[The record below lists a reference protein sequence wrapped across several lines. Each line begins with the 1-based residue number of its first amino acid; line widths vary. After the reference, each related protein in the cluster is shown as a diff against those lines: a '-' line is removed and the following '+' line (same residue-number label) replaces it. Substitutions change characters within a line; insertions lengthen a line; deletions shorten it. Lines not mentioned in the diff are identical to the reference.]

1 MPSRLF
7 PVRDYELVNRNSTE
21 SNETFD
27 IDGADFEAQSL
38 TAPTY
43 IHRHRTLYPSS
54 ILKSLPLRLK
64 EIVYHG
70 RFRSRGVRRSRGLA
84 SVRRRP
90 CIRRLCFIFHCMT
103 GIIFALVMFTAL
115 FRPSYTKPL
124 SHYEYLRKKVE
135 QSRDYGRA
143 NLDHQK
149 IFIAASIHDKH
160 GRLVQGAWGRALLQL
175 IDLLGNQHVFLSI
188 YENDAGEEAKKAL
201 DKFSK
206 RVECKRSIVFERH
219 VSLRTIPNVT
229 LPDGS
234 QRTKRIAYLAEM
246 RNRALRPLDV
256 PSSVQYD
263 KILFLNDVLFT
274 PIDAVQLLFSTNTNE
289 QGKASYL
296 AACAVDFINPFKFYD
311 TFATRDA
318 EGYSMGVPFF
328 PWFPSTGKG
337 ISREDVL
344 KGKDAVRV
352 KSCWGG
358 MVAFDAS
365 YFQANAKNEPTNAEI
380 FNATSSLDSSKNL
393 IRFRAEPDLFWESS
407 ECCLVHADLQT
418 ASNKSFTNE
427 DVGIYMNPYVRVAYS
442 SWTLK
447 MLHTTRRIERLYTMP
462 HSLVNFLARMP
473 RFNPRRTE
481 LAGREVKEKVWIP
494 DAKSENGGSFQ
505 EVTRSAANGGYC
517 GFRTLQLIK
526 EKRPQKDEKNWE
538 SISVPEG

>member
-1 MPSRLF
+1 MPSRLS
-7 PVRDYELVNRNSTE
+7 PSRDYELVNRKSTE
-21 SNETFD
+21 SNESFD
-27 IDGADFEAQSL
+27 IDGANFEAQSL
-38 TAPTY
+38 TTPTY
-43 IHRHRTLYPSS
+43 IHRHRPISSSS
-54 ILKSLPLRLK
+54 IFKSLPLRLK
-64 EIVYHG
+64 DIVYNG
-70 RFRSRGVRRSRGLA
+70 RCRPRSVRRPRGLA

-90 CIRRLCFIFHCMT
+90 CIRRLILIFYCMT
-103 GIIFALVMFTAL
+103 GITVALIIFTAL
-115 FRPSYTKPL
+115 FRPSYTKPP
-124 SHYEYLRKKVE
+124 SHYEYLRKSVE

-143 NLDHQK
+143 NPDNQK
-149 IFIAASIHDKH
+149 IFIAASIYDKN
-160 GRLVQGAWGRALLQL
+160 GRLVQGAWGQALLQL
-175 IDLLGNQHVFLSI
+175 IDLLSNRNVYLSI

-206 RVECKRSIVFERH
+206 RVQCLKSIVFERH
-219 VSLRTIPNVT
+219 VSLNTIPNVT

-246 RNRALRPLDV
+246 RNKALRPLDV
-256 PSSVQYD
+256 PSPVQYD
-263 KILFLNDVLFT
+263 KVLFLNDVLFT

-289 QGKASYL
+289 QSKASYL

-328 PWFPSTGKG
+328 PWFSSAGKG

-365 YFQANAKNEPTNAEI
+365 YFQVHAKNDLANAEVSNTN
-380 FNATSSLDSSKNL
+380 SSLASSKDL
-393 IRFRAEPDLFWESS
+393 VRFRAEPDLFWEAS
-407 ECCLVHADLQT
+407 ECCLVHADLQK

-427 DVGIYMNPYVRVAYS
+427 DVGIYINPYVRVAYS

-447 MLHTTRRIERLYTMP
+447 LLRTTRRIERLYTIP
-462 HSLVNFLARMP
+462 HSLINFLARMP
-473 RFNPRRTE
+473 RFNPRRTK
-481 LAGREVKEKVWIP
+481 LAGQEMKEKVWIA
-494 DAKSENGGSFQ
+494 DAKSEKGGSFQ
-505 EVTRSAANGGYC
+505 EITRSAANGGYC

-526 EKRPQKDEKNWE
+526 EKRPQKGERNWE
-538 SISVPEG
+538 TIPVPEG